1 MVPRR
6 SVDERKLVL
15 HMHERGCSYAEIS
28 ALLGI
33 PRSTCHDVVRRFSVR
48 GDLRDA
54 YLEERPRI
62 LDEHADREV
71 VRLLL
76 DPSNGTAAVVGR
88 EMRFQGLDLSDNT
101 VRRSLQR
108 QGLKACV
115 KTKKPLLTKKHK
127 ARRYSW
133 TKKCKHATWLD

>member
-1 MVPRR
+1 MAPRR

-15 HMHERGCSYAEIS
+15 QMHERGSSYAEIS

-54 YLEERPRI
+54 HSEGRPRI
-62 LDEHADREV
+62 LDERADREV

-76 DPSNGTAAVVGR
+76 DPSNGIAATEGR
-88 EMRFQGLDLSDNT
+88 EMRSQRLDLSDDT
-101 VRRSLQR
+101 VRRSLRR

-127 ARRYSW
+127 AR
-133 TKKCKHATWLD
+133 